1 MQVSEFVSTLVT
13 QIEKLDHDFNLYFTA
28 QEKRPPLQALEN
40 MKKEVARLMRTA
52 ATSKSLVEQNLATQL
67 VNRFTTYRQKWERCV
82 RDIEEGRAK
91 PGMKFFGGF
100 GSSDLSDLKS
110 AADSVERKD
119 AEAFA
124 LNAIINETTE
134 KFIELSKK
142 YTNRTYNPEAV
153 SEMLAKKIGDVRQKF
168 GSNFTFD
175 VYYED
180 GKVKIKPVKK

>member
-1 MQVSEFVSTLVT
+1 MPISETVSALITK
-13 QIEKLDHDFNLYFTA
+13 IEKLDHDFNMYFTA

-40 MKKEVARLMRTA
+40 MKKEISVLMRTA
-52 ATSKSLVEQNLATQL
+52 AISQNLIEQNLASQL
-67 VNRFTTYRQKWERCV
+67 VNRFTSYRQKWERCV

-91 PGMKFFGGF
+91 PGCKFFGGF

-110 AADSVERKD
+110 AADSVEKRD

-124 LNAIINETTE
+124 MSAMIDQTAN

-142 YTNRTYNPEAV
+142 YTNKAYSFDAV
-153 SEMLAKKIGDVRQKF
+153 AEMLTKKIGDVREKF
-168 GSNFTFD
+168 GNNFSFD

-180 GKVKIKPVKK
+180 GKVKIKPVRR

>member
-1 MQVSEFVSTLVT
+1 MQISEFVSSLITK
-13 QIEKLDHDFNLYFTA
+13 IEKLDHDFNLYFSA

-40 MKKEVARLMRTA
+40 MKKEVSLLMRN
-52 ATSKSLVEQNLATQL
+52 ATMSKNLVEQNLATQL

-91 PGMKFFGGF
+91 PGIKFFGGF
-100 GSSDLSDLKS
+100 GNSDLSDLKS
-110 AADSVERKD
+110 AADSVEKRD

-124 LNAIINETTE
+124 MSAMIDQTAN

-142 YTNRTYNPEAV
+142 YTNKAYSFDAV
-153 SEMLAKKIGDVRQKF
+153 AEMLTKKIGDVREKF
-168 GSNFTFD
+168 GNNFSFD

-180 GKVKIKPVKK
+180 GKVKIKPVRR

>member
-1 MQVSEFVSTLVT
+1 MQIGEFVSTLAT
-13 QIEKLDHDFNLYFTA
+13 KIEKLDHDFNMYFTA
-28 QEKRPPLQALEN
+28 QEKKAPLQALEN
-40 MKKEVARLMRTA
+40 MKREINLLMKG
-52 ATSKSLVEQNLATQL
+52 ATDSQNLVEKNLASQL
-67 VNRFTTYRQKWERCV
+67 INRFTTYRQKWERCV

-110 AADSVERKD
+110 AADSIERRD

-124 LNAIINETTE
+124 MSAMIDQTAN

-142 YTNRTYNPEAV
+142 FTNKTYSFDAV
-153 SEMLAKKIGDVRQKF
+153 AEMLTKKVGDVRQKF
-168 GSNFTFD
+168 GSNFSFD

-180 GKVKIKPVKK
+180 GKVKIKPVRK